1 MTFCTNCGQKLP
13 DDAKFC
19 SSCGKAVEVNSGN
32 RKKVIYDGDV
42 HQCPQCGEI
51 LDSFVT
57 HCPSCRFEIRG
68 IQNSTAVRDFASKIE
83 EIENARFTQAKGIVN
98 KLGKKDR
105 NKELDQQKIAIIR
118 GFLIPN
124 TKEDMLEFLILAS
137 ANINANAYNAF
148 GGISMEEKNV
158 IDAWVSKFEQAYDK
172 ARLSFSSSREFA
184 KIKEIYDNKM
194 VEIKKCKMK
203 GRLGWCALIAFYVF
217 LFGLACGWFR

>member
-19 SSCGKAVEVNSGN
+19 SSCGKAIEVSSGN

-42 HQCPQCGEI
+42 HQCPQCGEV

-68 IQNSTAVRDFASKIE
+68 IQNSTAVREFAAKIE
-83 EIENARFTQAKGIVN
+83 EIENQRFTQTKGIA
-98 KLGKKDR
+98 KLVGKKEK
-105 NKELDQQKIAIIR
+105 NKEFDQQKIALIR

-124 TKEDMLEFLILAS
+124 TKEDMLEFLILA
-137 ANINANAYNAF
+137 ATNINANAYNDFA
-148 GGISMEEKNV
+148 GISLEEKHV
-158 IDAWVSKFEQAYDK
+158 VDAWVSKFEQAYEK

-184 KIKEIYDNKM
+184 DIKSIYDNKM
-194 VEIKKCKMK
+194 AEIKKCKTK
-203 GRLGWCALIAFYVF
+203 SRLIWCAMIAFYT
-217 LFGLACGWFR
+217 LLIGWACGWFR